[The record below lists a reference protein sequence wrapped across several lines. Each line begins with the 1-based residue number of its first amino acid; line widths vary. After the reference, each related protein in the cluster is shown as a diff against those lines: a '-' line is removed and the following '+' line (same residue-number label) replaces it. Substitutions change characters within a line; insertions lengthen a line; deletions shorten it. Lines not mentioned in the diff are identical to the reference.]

1 MKLTKARE
9 HLSRLGLAAA
19 LCCGVASAAHADNTL
34 TEAGTS
40 VANTFTLS
48 YSVSGTTQ
56 PDITND
62 TATTDPTAVVQG
74 TPTTFTVD
82 RKIDLTVTATN
93 SVLSTPPGADATLT
107 FELVNNGNDN
117 AAYSFSIE
125 DLDSGGTTFD
135 ATTLIVRYLIDANN
149 NGSDDDGAYTVIAE
163 TAINAAAG
171 SANVTTDVPKGDR
184 VFIQVQGTIAAG
196 IDDDSSDDITI
207 VAETR
212 DPAAFANV
220 GETSAT
226 PAAVTTASGGA
237 NIIDG
242 VAQNILADGT
252 GVAASSDGDNDG
264 LFAATGT
271 IEVQSP
277 DLEAAKTV
285 EVIKEPDATGP
296 ITDCATA
303 SSVADSKAVPG
314 ACVEYVIEVEN
325 TGDTV
330 SATDLTI
337 SDVLPDE
344 VVFISATQTGF
355 TDNGGGTGPTL
366 NAPATSTSCDGT
378 DTTCE
383 VELTDSQLT
392 AGNTG
397 TITIRALI
405 E

>member
-9 HLSRLGLAAA
+9 HLSRFGLAVAMCFGLAGAA
-19 LCCGVASAAHADNTL
+19 YADNTL

-40 VANTFTLS
+40 VSNTFTLS

-62 TATTDPTAVVQG
+62 TGTTDPTAVVQG

-117 AAYSFSIE
+117 AAYAFSIE
-125 DLDSGGTTFD
+125 DLDSGSGTFD
-135 ATTLIVRYLIDANN
+135 ATTIIVRYLLDANN
-149 NGSDDDGAYTVIAE
+149 NGTDDDGAYTVITE
-163 TAINAAAG
+163 TALGAAAG
-171 SANVTTDVPKGDR
+171 SADVTADIPKGDR
-184 VFIQVQGTIAAG
+184 VFIQVQGTIAAA
-196 IDDDSSDDITI
+196 ITDDSTDDITI

-212 DPAAFANV
+212 DPAAYANV

-226 PAAVTTASGGA
+226 PGAVTTASTGA
-237 NIIDG
+237 NVIDG
-242 VAQNILADGT
+242 AAQNILADGT
-252 GVAASSDGDNDG
+252 GVVASSDGDNDG
-264 LFAATGT
+264 LFAATGV

-277 DLEAAKTV
+277 DLNAAKTV
-285 EVIKEPDATGP
+285 EVVKEPDATGP

-303 SSVADSKAVPG
+303 GVVTDAKAVPG
-314 ACVEYVIEVEN
+314 ACVEYLITVAN

-330 SATDLTI
+330 DATDLTI
-337 SDVLPDE
+337 SDILPDE
-344 VVFISATQTGF
+344 VVFISASQSGF
-355 TDNGGGTGPTL
+355 ADNGGTSLSFNT
-366 NAPATSTSCDGT
+366 PATSTNCDGT
-378 DTTCE
+378 AGTCE
-383 VELTDSQLT
+383 IELTDASL
-392 AGNTG
+392 APGVTG
-397 TITIRALI
+397 EISIRALI

>member
-9 HLSRLGLAAA
+9 HLSRFGLAAA
-19 LCCGVASAAHADNTL
+19 MCCGLASAAYADNTL

-40 VANTFTLS
+40 VSNTFTLS

-62 TATTDPTAVVQG
+62 DTTTDPTAVVQG

-93 SVLSTPPGADATLT
+93 SPLLTPPGADATLT

-125 DLDSGGTTFD
+125 DLDSGGTSFD
-135 ATTLIVRYLIDANN
+135 ASSIIIRYLLDANN
-149 NGSDDDGAYTVIAE
+149 NGAADDGPFTVITE
-163 TAINAAAG
+163 TAIGAAAG
-171 SANVTTDVPKGDR
+171 SAAVTTDIPKGDR
-184 VFIQVQGTIAAG
+184 VFIQVQGTVAASET
-196 IDDDSSDDITI
+196 DNSTDDITI

-226 PAAVTTASGGA
+226 PGAVTTASVGA
-237 NIIDG
+237 NVIDG
-242 VAQNILADGT
+242 AAQNILADGT
-252 GVAASSDGDNDG
+252 GVAASSDADNDG
-264 LFAATGT
+264 LFAATGI

-277 DLEAAKTV
+277 DLTAAKTV

-296 ITDCATA
+296 ITDCDTA
-303 SSVADSKAVPG
+303 AIVTNAKAVPG
-314 ACVEYVIEVEN
+314 ACVEYLITVAN

-330 SATDLTI
+330 AATDLTI
-337 SDVLPDE
+337 SDILPDE
-344 VVFISATQTGF
+344 VVFISASQSGF
-355 TDNGGGTGPTL
+355 VDNGGGTGPTL
-366 NAPATSTSCDGT
+366 NTPSASTNCDGT
-378 DTTCE
+378 VSTCE
-383 VELTDSQLT
+383 IELTDAQLA
-392 AGNTG
+392 AGVTG
-397 TITIRALI
+397 EISIRALI